1 LIEEFAMLTS
11 PRDLLLP
18 AFRAGRLVGA
28 FNTGNLEMTMGILQ
42 AAEELDKPI
51 LLQIAEKRLRHSPLH
66 LMGPVMV
73 NAARRA
79 RIPVAVQL
87 DHGEDEAVIQE
98 AIGCGFT
105 GLMFDGS
112 HLPLEENIARTSQM
126 RQAYPDL
133 WLEGE
138 IGVLSG
144 SEGGPEAQALHS
156 DPAQAEAYAKAS
168 GCDCL
173 AVSIGNAHGR
183 YKGRPK
189 LNFGI
194 LEDIRRRLPDMPLVL
209 HGGSGIPQED
219 LARAVKL
226 GICKVN
232 IATASFDAL
241 RQGALAQADG
251 DYFAL
256 SEAMVRAVYES
267 TLRQLK
273 WFDFN

>member
-1 LIEEFAMLTS
+1 MRSTRNTVSKQIGGMMAQGKKEEAEIAKKEGADYL
-11 PRDLLLP
+11 
-18 AFRAGRLVGA
+18 GVGA
-28 FNTGNLEMTMGILQ
+28 IYPTTTKVKTVITAVSTLKDIRE
-42 AAEELDKPI
+42 AV
-51 LLQIAEKRLRHSPLH
+51 S
-66 LMGPVMV
+66 
-73 NAARRA
+73 
-79 RIPVAVQL
+79 IPVV
-87 DHGEDEAVIQE
+87 
-98 AIGCGFT
+98 AIG
-105 GLMFDGS
+105 GLTKD
-112 HLPLEENIARTSQM
+112 N
-126 RQAYPDL
+126 
-133 WLEGE
+133 